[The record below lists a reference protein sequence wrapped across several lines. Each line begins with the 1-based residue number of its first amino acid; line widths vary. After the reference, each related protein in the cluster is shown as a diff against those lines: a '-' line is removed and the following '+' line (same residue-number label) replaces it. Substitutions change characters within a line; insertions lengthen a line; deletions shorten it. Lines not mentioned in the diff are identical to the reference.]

1 MGSPHLC
8 LVGVPLLVLRAGAPL
23 IQKPLFGT
31 SAQKYV
37 HGNLAVAQNRAEEEL
52 KRYSGHDPR
61 RATEFRLLDAE
72 ILGLEG
78 RSRDSLLLLTDT
90 SATYPVT
97 GDLAIKRKMLCSLA
111 HVHLGQPQLA
121 DQELKEARE
130 LSESGHSSLLGEVVQ
145 VDGILEVRRQ
155 NSLRRPADSFRA
167 SLQIARQQKTSF
179 WRPAICSTWA
189 GWRCRPNTLTNRLI
203 GSMRLPRLHGRSRRA

>member
-1 MGSPHLC
+1 MDFPHLC
-8 LVGVPLLVLRAGAPL
+8 LSGCRSSSSGPAPSDPETAIRNIRAE
-23 IQKPLFGT
+23 I
-31 SAQKYV
+31 V

-121 DQELKEARE
+121 DRE
-130 LSESGHSSLLGEVVQ
+130 LQGSPGAFRVRSLFSPRRGCSGRRHPRSTPTAVCEGHRLVSSQPSDCPTTEG
-145 VDGILEVRRQ
+145 
-155 NSLRRPADSFRA
+155 
-167 SLQIARQQKTSF
+167 
-179 WRPAICSTWA
+179 
-189 GWRCRPNTLTNRLI
+189 
-203 GSMRLPRLHGRSRRA
+203 